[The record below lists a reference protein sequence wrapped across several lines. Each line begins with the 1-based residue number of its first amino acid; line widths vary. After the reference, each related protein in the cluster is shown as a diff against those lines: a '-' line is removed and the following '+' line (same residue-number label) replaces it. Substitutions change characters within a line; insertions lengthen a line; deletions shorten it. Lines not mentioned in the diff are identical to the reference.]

1 MGWAII
7 LILALLVFGGL
18 WPFIGR
24 DKGALQ
30 FLAAA
35 LLIALAGYAWQGRPA
50 LAGSP
55 KAPPERVK
63 QDESAFAETREG
75 MLGRFDS
82 ASRWLT
88 IADSY
93 QRRGDTQSGAEIL
106 QSALRQAPRDA
117 DLWVGLGNALVVH
130 SGGMMSPAA
139 QLAFARA
146 QRIAPDHPGPR
157 FFYGLALAQGGNFD
171 QAEQIWRQLLAE
183 APADAEYR
191 TTIQERLDS
200 LQQARAMG
208 QIPGAPPP
216 QGAPPAGAPAVQ
228 APPAQPT
235 APAPVQN
242 AQ

>member
-7 LILALLVFGGL
+7 LILALLVFAGL
-18 WPFIGR
+18 WPFIGK

-30 FLAAA
+30 FLGAA
-35 LLIALAGYAWQGRPA
+35 LLVALAGYAWQGRPA

-55 KAPPERVK
+55 KPPPERVR
-63 QDESAFAETREG
+63 QDESAFAQTRED
-75 MLGRFDS
+75 MLGRFDN

-93 QRRGDTQSGAEIL
+93 QRRGDTRSGAEIL

-146 QRIAPDHPGPR
+146 ERIAPDHPGPR

-191 TTIQERLDS
+191 ATIQERLDS

-208 QIPGAPPP
+208 QIPSAPQRPNGPP
-216 QGAPPAGAPAVQ
+216 SEGEGT
-228 APPAQPT
+228 PT
-235 APAPVQN
+235 PEAR
-242 AQ
+242 